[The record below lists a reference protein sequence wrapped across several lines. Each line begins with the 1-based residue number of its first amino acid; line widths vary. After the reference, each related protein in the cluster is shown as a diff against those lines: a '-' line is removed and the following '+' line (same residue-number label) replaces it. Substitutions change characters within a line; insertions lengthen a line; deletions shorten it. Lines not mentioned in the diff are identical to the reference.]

1 MGNKSM
7 ISIVLDKHFLL
18 QTVYIDA
25 LPNASDILSGD
36 MADIV
41 IPTGGRPNFINAFIK
56 PDPEE
61 LLRRNH
67 PDIEDKYVIVVSC
80 DDGKPYDAVMVRA
93 VKLIDG
99 YEGEEKFNPMLIE
112 ADNCELDLRV
122 IWGLLSDSPYTGWL
136 VDTFDD

>member
-18 QTVYIDA
+18 EAVYIDT
-25 LPNASDILSGD
+25 LPSAKDILSGD

-41 IPTGGRPNFINAFIK
+41 IPTGGKPNFINAFIK

-80 DDGKPYDAVMVRA
+80 DNGKPYDAVMVRA

-99 YEGEEKFNPMLIE
+99 YEGEEKQTIVSWIFVLYGDCYLTAHI
-112 ADNCELDLRV
+112 LD
-122 IWGLLSDSPYTGWL
+122 GLLIPLMTDCL
-136 VDTFDD
+136 VKD